1 MANVM
6 SVEAGEVDYVEASVY
21 RELLLGCGMD
31 RAKRLSIH
39 KDREAWSSLITLD
52 VERSMNPDVVH
63 DLDMLPLPFRSEDFD
78 EIHAYEVLEHCGKQG
93 DWRFFF
99 DQFAEFW
106 RILKPGG
113 LFYGTCPSWDSV
125 HAWGDPGHTR
135 IINEGTITF
144 LRQEAYG
151 KPNTPMTDYRGYWKH
166 DFEVLVSMHQNEHY
180 IFCLRK
186 Q

>member
-1 MANVM
+1 MANQIA
-6 SVEAGEVDYVEASVY
+6 VEPGEVFHVEQPVY
-21 RELLLGCGMD
+21 RELLIGCGTS
-31 RAKRLSIH
+31 RSKRLAIDKS
-39 KDREAWSSLITLD
+39 KEQWNSLITLD
-52 VERSMNPDVVH
+52 IDEGVNPDVVH
-63 DLDMLPLPFRSEDFD
+63 DLNVLPLPFRNEDFD
-78 EIHAYEVLEHCGKQG
+78 EIHAYEVLEHIGTQG
-93 DWRFFF
+93 DWKVFF

-135 IINEGTITF
+135 VINESTITF
-144 LRQEAYG
+144 LRQEAYDVE
-151 KPNTPMTDYRGYWKH
+151 NTPMTDYRGYWKR

-186 Q
+186 K